1 MIYLYDTHKF
11 IYRHDTC
18 RGLIPLDLQFFGDD
32 GPGGE
37 KTEEPTSKKLS
48 DARKEGQVAKSQ
60 ELCNAISLIAFFLTL
75 RIVGQSIGRNF
86 LNIFRYVYSV
96 IPDYIKLVNGQVSQR
111 EFDIIL
117 RFAILRMLIIL
128 LPLFAIAVI
137 VAFFTNLFQVKW
149 KVTSKPLK
157 PKFSKLNP
165 LSGMK
170 KIFSKK
176 KLVDLALAIAKLAII
191 YGVVW
196 NYIQGMGG
204 LISLFYDM
212 QVNTGVGE
220 VCIIIIDLGLR
231 ISFIYLLVS
240 ILDLIYQRRKF
251 HKDMMMTKQ
260 EVKDE
265 YKNSEGDPQ
274 IKGKIRA
281 KMQEASRRRMMQ
293 AVPEADV
300 VITNPTHYAVALK
313 YDTEVADAPYVVA
326 KGQDF
331 LARKIKDEARE
342 AGVEIVEN
350 KPLARMLYHN
360 VDIGGLIPPEL
371 YQAVAEVL
379 AFVMNLRERRGGSDR
394 NPARKVV

>member
-1 MIYLYDTHKF
+1 MSLRADTF
-11 IYRHDTC
+11 AYP
-18 RGLIPLDLQFFGDD
+18 GLPIALDLQFFAE

-37 KTEEPTSKKLS
+37 KTEEPTSKKLE
-48 DARKEGQVAKSQ
+48 DARKDGNVAKSQ
-60 ELCNAISLIAFFLTL
+60 ELSNAVSLIAFFLTL
-75 RIVGQSIGRNF
+75 RLAGIAIGENF
-86 LNIFRYVYSV
+86 LDIFRYVYGI
-96 IPDYIKLVNGQVSQR
+96 IPDFTVLINGAVSQKS
-111 EFDIIL
+111 FDNIL
-117 RFAILRMLIIL
+117 RFAILRM
-128 LPLFAIAVI
+128 AVI
-137 VAFFTNLFQVKW
+137 VLPIFAVGVVVAVATNMLQFKW
-149 KVTSKPLK
+149 KVTTKPLQ

-165 LSGMK
+165 ASGIK
-170 KIFSKK
+170 RIFSKK
-176 KLVDLALAIAKLAII
+176 KLVDLALAIAKLVII
-191 YGVVW
+191 FGVVW

-220 VCIIIIDLGLR
+220 TCIIIIDLGLR
-231 ISFIYLLVS
+231 ISFIYLLVA

-274 IKGKIRA
+274 IKGKIKQR
-281 KMQEASRRRMMQ
+281 MMDASRRRMMQ

-300 VITNPTHYAVALK
+300 VITNPTHFAVALK
-313 YDTEVADAPYVVA
+313 YDISITDAPFVIA

-331 LARKIKDEARE
+331 LAKKIKDEARE

-360 VDIGGLIPPEL
+360 VELGGKIPPEL

-379 AFVMNLRERRGGSDR
+379 AFVYNLKEKR
-394 NPARKVV
+394 NIRKMA